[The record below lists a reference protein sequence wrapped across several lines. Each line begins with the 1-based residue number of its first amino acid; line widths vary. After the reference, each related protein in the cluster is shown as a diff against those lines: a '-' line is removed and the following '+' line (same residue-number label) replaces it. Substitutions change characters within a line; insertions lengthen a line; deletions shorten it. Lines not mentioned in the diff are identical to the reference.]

1 MIKIWIWVLN
11 LNFSAKGAYSPKHIY
26 TQLDVKEIV
35 EAARIRGIRV
45 VPEFDTPG
53 IRLMKTQ
60 NHKRYILVVTFDI
73 GNITHKIVVMIFLI

>member
-1 MIKIWIWVLN
+1 MN
-11 LNFSAKGAYSPKHIY
+11 LNSSAKGAYSPKHIY

-53 IRLMKTQ
+53 MSLMKNKEPQ
-60 NHKRYILVVTFDI
+60 KMYPWKLL
-73 GNITHKIVVMIFLI
+73 GIFLIRM